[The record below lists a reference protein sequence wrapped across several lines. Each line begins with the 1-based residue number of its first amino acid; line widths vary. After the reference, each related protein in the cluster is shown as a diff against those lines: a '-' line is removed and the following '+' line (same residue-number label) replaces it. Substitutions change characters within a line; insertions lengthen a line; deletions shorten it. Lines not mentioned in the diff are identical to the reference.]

1 MARARASPLGEA
13 FEVTLRFLALL
24 FALELADVLFA
35 LGLDAFGIRPREM
48 VGLRGVLFA
57 PLLHGG
63 LGHVAANAGP
73 LCILLPLF
81 LVDRRQRPWPVLAFI
96 WVLGGLGT
104 WLLGRGGAVHIG
116 ASGLVYGIAAYLV
129 VAGVVGSSW
138 RATVIAVFV
147 VVVYGGLV
155 EGLLPR
161 AGPISWEGHLIGAVA
176 GGIAA
181 WRNRNRIRSSSTP
194 TRRDRGRAR

>member
-1 MARARASPLGEA
+1 MARTRSSPLGEA
-13 FEVTLRFLALL
+13 FEFGLKFIAFL
-24 FALELADVLFA
+24 FALELADGVLA
-35 LGLDAFGIRPREM
+35 LGLDEFGIRPREM
-48 VGLRGVLFA
+48 VGLRGVVVA

-81 LVDRRQRPWPVLAFI
+81 LVDRRQRPGSVLAFI

-116 ASGLVYGIAAYLV
+116 ASGLVYGIASYLV
-129 VAGVVGSSW
+129 VAGVVGASW
-138 RATVIAVFV
+138 RATAIAIFV

-155 EGLLPR
+155 YGLLPR
-161 AGPISWEGHLIGAVA
+161 AGPISWEGHLTGAVV

-181 WRNRNRIRSSSTP
+181 WRNRGRIRTP
-194 TRRDRGRAR
+194 RVSPRGSRAR

>member
-1 MARARASPLGEA
+1 MARAHASPLGEA
-13 FEVTLRFLALL
+13 FEVSLKFLALL
-24 FALELADVLFA
+24 FALELADGLFS
-35 LGLDAFGIRPREM
+35 LGLDEFGIRPREI
-48 VGLRGVLFA
+48 VGLRGVVFA

-63 LGHVAANAGP
+63 LGHVASNAGP
-73 LCILLPLF
+73 LCVLFPLF
-81 LVDRRQRPWPVLAFI
+81 LVDRRQRPWAVLAFI
-96 WVLGGLGT
+96 WILGGLGT

-155 EGLLPR
+155 YGLFPR
-161 AGPISWEGHLIGAVA
+161 AGPISWEGHLTGAAV

-181 WRNRNRIRSSSTP
+181 WRNRDRIRTP
-194 TRRDRGRAR
+194 RPGVRRKR